1 MKRAKSPYFAFA
13 VLTSFASL
21 LFLSSFVVA
30 IENDESPYRVVWDS
44 PSENWLGS
52 VPLGNG
58 EVAVSAWFDGS
69 GRLGLLFARTDSYDD
84 FGRLVKVGAVEIS
97 PLGELTQPFLL
108 KPFRQTLDVETGTA
122 SFVFG
127 PKGKETRV
135 RLWVETNR
143 PNVVV
148 EIESELDVA
157 PFAMLNV
164 WRTGKEEPLAPE
176 VGDVFWRGKDKDKI
190 QVRPDVILDAPE
202 LANSN
207 RVGVYHRN
215 VKTPYFDENV
225 AVQGLDDRPGTAD
238 PYVNR
243 TFGLLLSG
251 VDAERINRAGLI
263 AKPTKEDGK
272 LASRRFEIAVYTAQ
286 TETFEEWLVQ
296 ILKIADDA
304 AAIPIDERREET
316 LKYWRDFSERSWV
329 RFSPNRKATAN
340 LSEAE
345 RAAVAAETFDL
356 TRAYALKRYMLA
368 CEGRGNLP
376 IKFNGGL
383 FTVETPGK
391 PASHDYRR
399 WGAGYWFQNTRLPYY
414 SMLASGDFELME
426 PFFRMYCGLVP
437 VCEYRTKKYFG
448 IDGAYF
454 PECIYFTGEAF
465 PEVYLFT
472 PWNEREDKLQESGWH
487 KREWV
492 GGLELAF
499 LALRYWEHTQDDEFL
514 QTKAIPTANSI
525 LRFFDGYYSTD
536 PASGKLKMSPAQALE
551 TWWDCDDSAPE
562 IAGMRAVLGRLLALP
577 ESKTTDSDREYW
589 RALLKRTPELPTRID
604 AKSGRK
610 ALAAAAQI
618 RGSKHNYEAP
628 ELYSVFPFRLY
639 SFEKPGAELAQEAY
653 RLRTDPCS
661 FGWAQD
667 DLFCAYL
674 GDAEGARA
682 NLIDRA
688 RNVDKAARFPAY
700 WGPNYDWTPDGDHGS
715 VLATAAQA
723 LAMQTDG
730 DAIFIAPA
738 LPKNWDVDFKLR
750 APKKTVVQGKIVDG
764 EVVELNVEPKEREAD
779 VKIVGR

>member
-1 MKRAKSPYFAFA
+1 MKQSPKPIYSAFV
-13 VLTSFASL
+13 VLTSFVSL
-21 LFLSSFVVA
+21 LFFLSSSVVA
-30 IENDESPYRVVWDS
+30 TENAESPYRVVWDS

-58 EVAVSAWFDGS
+58 ELAVSAWFDGS
-69 GRLGLLFARTDSYDD
+69 ANLKLLFARTDSYDD
-84 FGRLVKVGAVEIS
+84 FGRLVKVGSVEIAL
-97 PLGELTQPFLL
+97 LGDAFDPALIA
-108 KPFRQTLDVETGTA
+108 PFRQTLDAETGTA
-122 SFVFG
+122 SAVFG
-127 PKGKETRV
+127 PQGKETRV
-135 RLWVETNR
+135 SLWVETSR
-143 PNVVV
+143 PNAVV

-157 PFAMLNV
+157 PVAKLRV
-164 WRTGKEEPLAPE
+164 WRTGNAEPLAPE
-176 VGDVFWRGKDKDKI
+176 VGDVFWRGNGKDKI
-190 QVRPDVILDAPE
+190 QVRADSILEDSE
-202 LANSN
+202 LTRSN

-225 AVQGLDDRPGTAD
+225 AVQGLDDCPQVAD
-238 PYVNR
+238 PYVDR
-243 TFGLLLSG
+243 TFGLILSG
-251 VDAERINRAGLI
+251 TDATRLDQTTLV
-263 AKPTKEDGK
+263 AKTAK
-272 LASRRFEIAVYTAQ
+272 SNRFEIAVHTAQ
-286 TETFEEWLVQ
+286 TENFEEWLAQ
-296 ILKIADDA
+296 IRQIADDA
-304 AAIPIDERREET
+304 AAVSIDERRAET
-316 LKYWRDFSERSWV
+316 LKYWRDFSEKSWV
-329 RFSPNRKATAN
+329 RFSPNRKAISE
-340 LSEAE
+340 LSDAE

-356 TRAYALKRYMLA
+356 TRAYALKRYMTA
-368 CEGRGNLP
+368 CEGRGALP

-383 FTVETPGK
+383 FAVETPGK

-414 SMLASGDFELME
+414 SMLASGDFDLME

-437 VCEYRTKKYFG
+437 VCEYRAQKYFG
-448 IDGAYF
+448 FNGAYF

-472 PWNEREDKLQESGWH
+472 PWNEREDKLQASGWH

-499 LALRYWEHTQDDEFL
+499 LALRYWEHTQDDKFL

-536 PASGKLKMSPAQALE
+536 PTTGKLKMSPAQALE

-577 ESKTTDSDREYW
+577 EAKTTEADREYW

-667 DLFCAYL
+667 GLFCAYL